1 MIIKIHPVVAC
12 LLTYLSFAGWGSV
25 IWRLLRLKA
34 QFEIGMLT
42 ALGLAATAIAGGF
55 LSLGGVSE
63 PILLRL
69 YLVAGISAL
78 IYFLVF
84 DRKIFASPEFIFLK
98 GLVKNR
104 LALVLAI
111 LAVVLIVLSIAASP
125 NKPFNVHDDYHAYLV
140 FPCKIIQTGGLGA
153 DPFSERRMVALG
165 GQSFLQALLLG
176 LTNLKYINVLEGGLG
191 WLIFICLVAGHCIRR
206 NLPPVFW
213 LSLVILLHFVKLPLA
228 NASSTL
234 TSAALFLA
242 LMRSFFVNT
251 KESLPTRILLSGLI
265 VAGLC
270 SLKSSNLI
278 GAAILLLAFYLFGAS
293 RAKLPR
299 LVDLLLV
306 AVSIGI
312 FLSPWMLD
320 SYLSSG
326 TLLYPIFGQ
335 GYHGSS
341 YGPFPPV
348 STGEFA
354 WGWFYDAFKFILLN
368 KSFVFGLVMIFFIVR
383 YNHLEP
389 LSQKLPIIIFAGAW
403 VSAAIIALTS
413 GINRYGF
420 PVTISCLILLM
431 IECFAAAPAN
441 QRPLAWH
448 HHRFAKIAVLII
460 FFFVFCWP
468 KGIGQFRARAARLS
482 HPPPRWTEK
491 DVECYANLQKA
502 IPPGVSILV
511 RASKP
516 FLLDLNRNKVFII
529 DWPGGASPPPG
540 LPLEDGPEQ
549 LADYLRSQSIQYVLY
564 TYGDEAG
571 YSYAKYKHRLK
582 WHYGYFSRVRKLSQ
596 YTFLFQTRL
605 LEMAHGYQKIYDD
618 GQVFVLDLGIY
629 KSQ

>member
-1 MIIKIHPVVAC
+1 MIINIHPVVAC
-12 LLTYLSFAGWGSV
+12 LLTYLSLAGWGSV
-25 IWRLLRLKA
+25 ICRLLRLKA
-34 QFEIGMLT
+34 QFEIGMLS
-42 ALGLAATAIAGGF
+42 ALGLAASAIAGGF
-55 LSLGGVSE
+55 LSLGGVSG
-63 PILLRL
+63 PTLLRL
-69 YLVAGISAL
+69 YLMAGISAL
-78 IYFLVF
+78 IYILVF
-84 DRKIFASPEFIFLK
+84 DRKTFASPGFIFLK

-104 LALVLAI
+104 LAFALAI
-111 LAVVLIVLSIAASP
+111 LAVMLIVLSIAAST
-125 NKPFNVHDDYHAYLV
+125 NKPFNAHDDYHAYLV
-140 FPCKIIQTGGLGA
+140 FPRKILQTGGLGA

-191 WLIFICLVAGHCIRR
+191 WLILITLVAGHGIRR

-213 LSLVILLHFVKLPLA
+213 LGLVILLHFVKLPMA

-251 KESLPTRILLSGLI
+251 EESLPTRILLNGLI

-270 SLKSSNLI
+270 SLKSSNFI
-278 GAAILLLAFYLFGAS
+278 GAAILLVAFYLFGTR
-293 RAKLPR
+293 RAILPR
-299 LVDLLLV
+299 LVELLLV
-306 AVSIGI
+306 VLSIGI

-326 TLLYPIFGQ
+326 TFLYPIFGR

-354 WGWFYDAFKFILLN
+354 WGWFYDAFKFILFN
-368 KSFVFGLVMIFFIVR
+368 KRFVLGLVMIFFIVK
-383 YNHLEP
+383 YNRLEP
-389 LSQKLPIIIFAGAW
+389 LPQKLPIIIFAGAW
-403 VSAAIIALTS
+403 VSATIIALTS

-420 PVTISCLILLM
+420 PVTISCLILLI

-441 QRPLAWH
+441 QRSPSWH
-448 HHRFAKIAVLII
+448 HHRLAKMAVLMI
-460 FFFVFCWP
+460 FFLVICWP

-482 HPPPRWTEK
+482 HPPSRWTEK
-491 DVECYANLQKA
+491 DAGRYANLQKA
-502 IPPGVSILV
+502 IPPGASILV

-516 FLLDLNRNKVFII
+516 FLLDFHRNRVFII

-540 LPLEDGPEQ
+540 MPLEDGPEK
-549 LADYLRSQSIQYVLY
+549 LADYLRSQSIQYVIY
-564 TYGDEAG
+564 TFGDEAG
-571 YSYAKYKHRLK
+571 YPYAKYKHRLK

-605 LEMAHGYQKIYDD
+605 LEMAHRYQKIYDD